1 MTEVDQVQALA
12 ESDDPDL
19 AKKAKEWLEDNRS
32 GEFSKSMLLNRVMDM
47 SKQHSV
53 LEDKKVSGWQ
63 EDWAEEEIDE
73 TNVASSSKDP
83 FIGKG
88 KGPA

>member
-12 ESDDPDL
+12 ESDDPDV
-19 AKKAKEWLEDNRS
+19 AAKAKEWLADNRS
-32 GEFSKSMLLNRVMDM
+32 GECSKEALLDRMLDM
-47 SKQHSV
+47 SMQHPV
-53 LEDKKVSGWQ
+53 LEDKKASGCQ

-73 TNVASSSKDP
+73 TNVASSSEDP